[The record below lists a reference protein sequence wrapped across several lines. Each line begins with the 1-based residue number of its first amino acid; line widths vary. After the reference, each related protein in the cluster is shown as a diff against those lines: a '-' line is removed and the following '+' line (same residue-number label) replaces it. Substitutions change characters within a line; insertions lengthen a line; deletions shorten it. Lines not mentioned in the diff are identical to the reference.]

1 MSDDGWLF
9 VGPDALLNEYEP
21 SQSYTLGGLCPVK
34 LGDSVG
40 PGTPPRYRILFK
52 LGFGS
57 FSTVWLARDGVE
69 RRNVALKIVEAKS
82 TAGSQELN
90 VLERLRAPNSTAGQ
104 EPYVIQL
111 LDSFEHTS
119 ANGIHQVLVTEPVL
133 PLLALDSTFQRQVT
147 KDVLRQLI
155 EGLAYIHGHGIAHGD
170 FYSANFGF
178 AVPEIDRFEELEFW
192 EQDNPRIWP
201 VIPFSPFCDP
211 HSYPPYL
218 CDNLDLSEFLS
229 RWAPDS
235 VEHPLSVRIYDFG
248 GAYVVDGS
256 APPRP
261 ATPLFYLAPEIV
273 FPQVALNKEDPPWDQ
288 RSDIWSLGV
297 TFHNLVTGGGVYPN
311 IQVIHFDDGQL
322 PHYMAHISGE
332 IPDAWRDYIDSRPW
346 PSSMTEEFWE
356 RRKALYAQRGVEDP
370 AGLVRLMRRMLVLDP
385 AKRPSAQEL
394 LDDPYFSDSAKNV
407 VGSAHPPTLLPTDI
421 PRGEEALSH
430 ESPQISSLDRIE
442 SPTTVDTVR

>member
-1 MSDDGWLF
+1 MSDDGRRF
-9 VGPDALLNEYEP
+9 AGPDFDEYEP
-21 SQSYTLGGLCPVK
+21 SKSYTLGGLCPVK

-69 RRNVALKIVEAKS
+69 RRNVALKFVQAKS
-82 TAGSQELN
+82 TARSQELN

-119 ANGIHQVLVTEPVL
+119 ANGVHQVLITEPVV
-133 PLLALDSTFQRQVT
+133 PLLAPDSCFEPKVT
-147 KDVLRQLI
+147 KDVLRQII
-155 EGLAYIHGHGIAHGD
+155 EGLAYIHSHGIAHGD
-170 FYSANFGF
+170 LYPANFGF
-178 AVPEIDRFEELEFW
+178 AVPGIHRLEDVDFW
-192 EQDNPRIWP
+192 EQATYPQIWP
-201 VIPFSPFCDP
+201 VIPFSPLCDP

-218 CDNLDLSEFLS
+218 CGKLDLGEFLS
-229 RWAPDS
+229 DCAPDI
-235 VEHPLSVRIYDFG
+235 VGHPLSVRIFDFG

-261 ATPLFYLAPEIV
+261 VTPPFYLAPEIV

-288 RSDIWSLGV
+288 WSDIWSLGV
-297 TFHNLVTGGGVYPN
+297 AFHDLVGAGGIFPKTF
-311 IQVIHFDDGQL
+311 FDNRKL
-322 PHYMAHISGE
+322 PHHMVHICGE
-332 IPDAWRDYIDSRPW
+332 VPDAWRDYIDSRPW
-346 PSSMTEEFWE
+346 PLDVAPGMTEKFWE
-356 RRKALYAQRGVEDP
+356 RRKAYFAQLGVEDP

-394 LDDPYFSDSAKNV
+394 LDDPYFSDSASLRNI
-407 VGSAHPPTLLPTDI
+407 VGSTHPLHCFPPAFPAKADSQTTCPNLSTL
-421 PRGEEALSH
+421 EN
-430 ESPQISSLDRIE
+430 
-442 SPTTVDTVR
+442 